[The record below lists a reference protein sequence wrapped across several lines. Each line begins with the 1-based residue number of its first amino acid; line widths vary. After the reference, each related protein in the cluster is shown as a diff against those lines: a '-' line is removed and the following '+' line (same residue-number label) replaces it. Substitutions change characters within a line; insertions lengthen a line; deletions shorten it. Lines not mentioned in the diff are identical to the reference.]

1 MDDLVT
7 RRVVQS
13 THVAAIVQFD
23 AVVVLALDNPAV
35 QTPLVLE
42 GTARAIWERLS
53 EPHSLDTL
61 TLSIA
66 EDFDTSASA
75 ISDHVQNF
83 VQDLLDAAVL
93 TQVDDK

>member
-1 MDDLVT
+1 MADLVT

-13 THVAAIVQFD
+13 THVASIVRFD
-23 AVVVLALDNPAV
+23 AVVVLALDNPSA
-35 QTPLVLE
+35 QIPLVLE

-53 EPHSLDTL
+53 EPHSLDAL

-66 EDFDTSASA
+66 EEFDTSASEIA
-75 ISDHVQNF
+75 DHIRNF

-93 TQVDDK
+93 TQVDDT